1 MSDSVHT
8 LTSEF
13 PFPGW
18 LSVNRRADK
27 LERRDTPVKPAPARE
42 LALRDAAVYDLS
54 PHQVT
59 PAQEFEHRILN
70 GLQLIAGMLALQS
83 RAAGTSKAASQ
94 LSVAARR
101 VFAVGLVH
109 HRLHFADHLQNV
121 ELKHYLTRLCGDLSG
136 LLCQEWAAQ
145 TIAVEGAHVSVPAA
159 LATNLGFLLNE
170 LITNSMKYA
179 NGDITIRIEKA
190 ASAGYL
196 LSVLDDGPG
205 MPAGFEPAESKGL
218 GMKLVASLVN
228 QIGGE
233 LQIGCGDN
241 GRGARFT
248 VAFRVPDFGADRV
261 LRVDQSSS

>member
-1 MSDSVHT
+1 MSDPIYA
-8 LTSEF
+8 LTSKFEF
-13 PFPGW
+13 PRG
-18 LSVNRRADK
+18 LSTDRREDK
-27 LERRDTPVKPAPARE
+27 LGRHNALVRPAPARE
-42 LALRDAAVYDLS
+42 PALRDAATYDLS
-54 PHQVT
+54 LHQVT

-83 RAAGTSKAASQ
+83 RTAATSEAASQ

-109 HRLHFADHLQNV
+109 DRLHFADHLQNV
-121 ELKHYLTRLCGDLSG
+121 ELKHYLTRLCEGLSG
-136 LLCQEWAAQ
+136 LLCQERAAQ
-145 TIAVEGAHVSVPAA
+145 AITIEGVYVSAPPA
-159 LATNLGFLLNE
+159 LASNLGFILNE

-179 NGDITIRIEKA
+179 NGDITVRIEKA

-233 LQIGCGDN
+233 LQIDCGDN

-248 VAFRVPDFGADRV
+248 VAFCVPDFDADRV
-261 LRVDQSSS
+261 LRIDQNSN